1 MRRRQQPWPLWT
13 PNRVMGR
20 HYGMGRPLRKP
31 CVAAAITVWVDHYWH
46 PALQLPL
53 RYGLTI
59 MDTQSCDGPPLRYGL
74 TITDTLRCG
83 RHYGM
88 GWPLL
93 TPCIAAAIK
102 VWVDHYGHPIV
113 WWTAITVW
121 VDHYGHPALRPPLRY
136 WLTIMDTQS
145 CDGPPLQYGLTIMD
159 TLRCGRHYGMGWPLL
174 TFCIAAAITVW
185 VDQYGHPIVWWAAI
199 TVWVDHYGHP
209 VFITNDKEKQKNNHV
224 MGGHYGM
231 GDH

>member
-74 TITDTLRCG
+74 TITDTLCSSPTTKKSKRTI
-83 RHYGM
+83 M
-88 GWPLL
+88 
-93 TPCIAAAIK
+93 
-102 VWVDHYGHPIV
+102 
-113 WWTAITVW
+113 WWEAITAW
-121 VDHYGHPALRPPLRY
+121 V
-136 WLTIMDTQS
+136 TIK
-145 CDGPPLQYGLTIMD
+145 D
-159 TLRCGRHYGMGWPLL
+159 TLRSPRTTRRQWQKSCASSIFSSKKPHCQRQDYLLFLCSLLLLGDIIYIIMFCVIINPAFEPL
-174 TFCIAAAITVW
+174 
-185 VDQYGHPIVWWAAI
+185 
-199 TVWVDHYGHP
+199 
-209 VFITNDKEKQKNNHV
+209 
-224 MGGHYGM
+224 
-231 GDH
+231 